1 MKIKPKIYA
10 RVLVDVMMSKK
21 NTGNEKK
28 IVDNFLKLLKKN
40 VDVKNAMEIIRL
52 AEVFILQKTGNK
64 KITLETAREI
74 GRKNIF
80 KEIVRRHD
88 IVEEKINP
96 ELIAGIRVTVN
107 GENQLDFSLKNKLD
121 KIFN

>member
-21 NTGNEKK
+21 NAGNEKK

-40 VDVKNAMEIIRL
+40 VDVKNATEIIRL

-64 KITLETAREI
+64 KITLETARDI

-80 KEIVRRHD
+80 KEIESD
-88 IVEEKINP
+88 LSAPLETPLSFGINDSP
-96 ELIAGIRVTVN
+96 GRFESGHSSYVKRLVPN
-107 GENQLDFSLKNKLD
+107 SLD
-121 KIFN
+121 

>member
-40 VDVKNAMEIIRL
+40 VDVKNATEIIRL

-64 KITLETAREI
+64 KITLETARDI

-80 KEIVRRHD
+80 KEIVKSHD

>member
-40 VDVKNAMEIIRL
+40 VDVKNATEIIRL

-64 KITLETAREI
+64 KITLETARDI

-88 IVEEKINP
+88 IVEQKINP
-96 ELIAGIRVTVN
+96 ELIAGIRITVN
-107 GENQLDFSLKNKLD
+107 GEKQLDFSLKNKLD

>member
-88 IVEEKINP
+88 IVEEKIDP
-96 ELIAGIRVTVN
+96 ELIAGIRITVN
-107 GENQLDFSLKNKLD
+107 GEKQLDFSLKNKLD

>member
-21 NTGNEKK
+21 NAGNEKK

-40 VDVKNAMEIIRL
+40 VDVKNATEIIRL

-64 KITLETAREI
+64 KITLETARDI

-80 KEIVRRHD
+80 KEIVKSHD

>member
-21 NTGNEKK
+21 NAGNEKK

-40 VDVKNAMEIIRL
+40 VDVKNATEIIRL

-64 KITLETAREI
+64 KITLETARDI

-88 IVEEKINP
+88 IVEEKIDP
-96 ELIAGIRVTVN
+96 ELIAGIRITVN
-107 GENQLDFSLKNKLD
+107 GEKQLDFSLKNKLD

>member
-64 KITLETAREI
+64 KITLETARDI

-88 IVEEKINP
+88 IVEEKIDP
-96 ELIAGIRVTVN
+96 ELIAGIRITVN
-107 GENQLDFSLKNKLD
+107 GEKQLDFSLKNKLD

>member
-1 MKIKPKIYA
+1 MKSKPKIYA

-88 IVEEKINP
+88 IVEEKIDP
-96 ELIAGIRVTVN
+96 ELIAGIRITVN
-107 GENQLDFSLKNKLD
+107 GEKQLDFSLKNKLD